1 MDVQMIKVNN
11 SYDALKEVILGDLDL
26 RILDIVDPEHRDKL
40 EFIFQQTIED
50 LNQVQKILESMGVV
64 VHRPQNWDITQ
75 TLTTPYYTIQG
86 HKVPLTP
93 RDYFLVLGD
102 TIVETTSWCR
112 EASFTSFY
120 FRDIITEKFKQ
131 GAGWVS
137 MPFATH
143 DPRHIDSMDDEIPN
157 QEPMIDA
164 PNMML
169 HDDKIFVSSHGSNN
183 DLGVQWVKQQFS
195 NYDYIEMDKKHFVG
209 HLDAHF
215 NIIAP
220 GKIMTWHPRE
230 HFPDY
235 FDKWDFIQLDRSYD
249 TLKSGVQKLLDG
261 RVQDDDFANTVLSA
275 NSLSIDEKTIMMSDE
290 YKDKDFEMIRE
301 IERNGIEIVWAPYK
315 YQHFFN
321 HGLTCVTLELVRD
334 NG

>member
-1 MDVQMIKVNN
+1 
-11 SYDALKEVILGDLDL
+11 
-26 RILDIVDPEHRDKL
+26 
-40 EFIFQQTIED
+40 
-50 LNQVQKILESMGVV
+50 
-64 VHRPQNWDITQ
+64 
-75 TLTTPYYTIQG
+75 
-86 HKVPLTP
+86 
-93 RDYFLVLGD
+93 
-102 TIVETTSWCR
+102 
-112 EASFTSFY
+112 
-120 FRDIITEKFKQ
+120 
-131 GAGWVS
+131 

-334 NG
+334 NE